1 MNDYQKDAA
10 PPADDA
16 LLFVPQSR
24 NRAASVRMQR
34 IRQLIRQ
41 IESGESVELKELR
54 GALGPALWQS
64 LRDELGI
71 SPPSKEALMRL
82 RPYQAALQRADAL
95 NRRTQRP
102 VLTPLQR
109 FKQGPVRPPS
119 AEDAYCRAL
128 EVLAEI
134 LDDFPGARRW
144 LDRPVRFGGV
154 DQPGAAV
161 DEVPRL
167 KGSRSSHARTRVT
180 RKAWAAAALQALRR
194 AAESARDEQNAS
206 SWLLPVTAG
215 SHGVVADGDDVE
227 RGQGQGVGQ
236 NSNLL

>member
-1 MNDYQKDAA
+1 MNDHQKDAA
-10 PPADDA
+10 PTADDA

-24 NRAASVRMQR
+24 NRTAGARMQR

-64 LRDELGI
+64 LSDELGTT
-71 SPPSKEALMRL
+71 PPSKEALMRL

-95 NRRTQRP
+95 NRRKQRP
-102 VLTPLQR
+102 VPSPLQR
-109 FKQGPVRPPS
+109 FKQGPIRPPS

-134 LDDFPGARRW
+134 LDDFPVARRW
-144 LDRPVRFGGV
+144 LDRPARFGEV
-154 DQPGAAV
+154 DEPGAAI

-167 KGSRSSHARTRVT
+167 KGSRSSYARTRANQE
-180 RKAWAAAALQALRR
+180 AWAAAALQALRR
-194 AAESARDEQNAS
+194 AAESMQDEKNAS
-206 SWLLPVTAG
+206 SWLLPVAAG
-215 SHGVVADGDDVE
+215 SYGVVADGNDVE
-227 RGQGQGVGQ
+227 RRHGQGLGQ